1 MTLTDAINLK
11 TTARGAF
18 AGLGSQFHAERER
31 WPLWAPVFFAMGI
44 AAYFSMSFEP
54 SVWAGVCAAVF
65 AVAILLLRR
74 NAGNAFLP
82 LAVLA
87 IAGLGFAAAQYRTA
101 SVAAPVLKKAYGPA
115 VIAGR
120 VVHIESFPAY
130 ARIWI
135 DRLEIPGLSPDE
147 TPKQVRVRL
156 YRAEMLSP
164 GMRVTVF
171 AKLSPPSGP
180 AAPGEYD
187 FRRRAWFEQLGG
199 VGFALGAPRP
209 VVAKGDAAAGSIRI
223 WISDIRRSI
232 GERIRTVLPGAS
244 GGVAVALITGDRSG
258 IPADVID
265 AMRDSG
271 LAHLLA
277 ISGLHM
283 GLVAGFIFFGL
294 RTLLALS
301 ETLALNY
308 PIKKWAAVAALL
320 GSAGY
325 LALAGATVPTQRAFL
340 MTGLVLM
347 AVLFDRTAISLR
359 LVAWAAAFILIVA
372 PESLLGASFQMSFA
386 AVVALVSVYE
396 QGMPFVRRRP
406 GRGWGGRMPR
416 YIGGVALTTLIAG
429 AATGLIALY
438 HFGRIAHFGLAANI
452 VAVPVTALWIMPWA
466 VVSVALMP
474 FGLEGLALVPMEWG
488 VALVIHVARGVADWP
503 GAVSLVPAM
512 PVWGLACIALGGL
525 WLCLWRRRWRYFGI
539 AGIAAGLA
547 SIPAHRAPDI
557 LVSDDG
563 GVMAVRD
570 AEGELIVN
578 NVRRGRRTARS
589 WLENAGQLDVRSA
602 RDPALEDR
610 IACDALG
617 CIAHLRG
624 KTVALV
630 EDPRALSDDCRRAE
644 IVVSAVP
651 VRGRCASARIV
662 VDRFDLWRHGAHAI
676 RIGPEGEISVE
687 TVADYSGNRPWTPE
701 RPDWRRKRRDQ

>member
-1 MTLTDAINLK
+1 MTLTDVGNIK
-11 TTARGAF
+11 TTARDVF
-18 AGLGSQFHAERER
+18 AGLAAQFHAERER
-31 WPLWAPVFFAMGI
+31 WPLWSPVLFAIGI
-44 AAYFSMSFEP
+44 AAYFSLSFEP
-54 SVWAGVCAAVF
+54 SYWMGGGAAGI

-74 NAGNAFLP
+74 HAGTALLP
-82 LAVLA
+82 LAAMA
-87 IAGLGFAAAQYRTA
+87 IIGLGFAAAQFRTV
-101 SVAAPVLKKAYGPA
+101 SVAAPVLKKNYGPA
-115 VIAGR
+115 VVTGR
-120 VVHIESFPAY
+120 IVRIEAFPAY
-130 ARIWI
+130 SRILM
-135 DRLEIPGLSPDE
+135 DQLRLPGIAPGE
-147 TPKQVRVRL
+147 TPETVRVRL
-156 YRAEMLSP
+156 NRSGALLP

-171 AKLSPPSGP
+171 AKLAPPSGP
-180 AAPGEYD
+180 AAPGDYD

-209 VVAKGDAAAGSIRI
+209 AAAEGDALSGDLLIG
-223 WISDIRRSI
+223 ISDFRGRI
-232 GERIRTVLPGAS
+232 GERIRHALPGAA
-244 GGVAVALITGDRSG
+244 GGIAVALITGDRSA
-258 IPADVID
+258 IPVDVID

-283 GLVAGFIFFGL
+283 GLVAGFLFFGM
-294 RTLLALS
+294 RTLLACS
-301 ETLALNY
+301 ETLALHY

-325 LALAGATVPTQRAFL
+325 LILTGATVPTQRAFL
-340 MTGLVLM
+340 MTGLVLL

-396 QGMPFVRRRP
+396 QGVPYLQRWQ
-406 GRGWGGRMPR
+406 GGGWGGRIPR

-438 HFGRIAHFGLAANI
+438 HFGRITHFGLAANL

-488 VALVIHVARGVADWP
+488 VALVIDVARSVAGWP

-512 PVWGLACIALGGL
+512 PVWGLASIALGGL

-539 AGIAAGLA
+539 AGIAAGLVA
-547 SIPAHRAPDI
+547 IPLHQAPDI
-557 LVSDDG
+557 LVAGDG
-563 GVMAVRD
+563 DVMAVRD
-570 AEGELIVN
+570 ADGALILTSE
-578 NVRRGRRTARS
+578 RRGRRTALS
-589 WLENAGQLDVRSA
+589 WLESAGQRDA
-602 RDPALEDR
+602 RYATDRAGAER

-624 KTVALV
+624 RTIALV
-630 EDPRALSDDCRRAE
+630 EDARALSEDCRHAD
-644 IVVSAVP
+644 IIVSAVP
-651 VRGRCASARIV
+651 VRRRCASAQFV
-662 VDRFDLWRHGAHAI
+662 VDRFDLWRYGAHAI
-676 RIGPEGEISVE
+676 RIDPDGAVSVE
-687 TVADYSGNRPWTPE
+687 TVADYSGNRLWTPK
-701 RPDWRRKRRDQ
+701 RPEWRRSGMDQ